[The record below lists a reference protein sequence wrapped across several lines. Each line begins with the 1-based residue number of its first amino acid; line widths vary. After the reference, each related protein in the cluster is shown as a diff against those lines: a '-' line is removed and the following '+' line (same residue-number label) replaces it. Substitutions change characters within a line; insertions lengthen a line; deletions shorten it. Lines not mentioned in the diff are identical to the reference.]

1 MRISLKDVK
10 VYIISPGTGA
20 YSARLLTV
28 FGRLVATGF
37 KRVEF
42 FRALPSA
49 SDPSSKDPGISNAA
63 ATDSLTRTV
72 LAIAERELIGGMR
85 HPFIIVEDDVGIMTD
100 SDSVDVPDDAD
111 ALYLGVSKWI
121 YPHKYETLGRG
132 FHIQENSPTYVKEC
146 GSGSVTRILGM
157 TGGHAI
163 LFINPEYVRQFIAAL
178 TARLPFSTPH
188 DLVYATMHP
197 KFNVYALKNP
207 MFYQDAAL
215 GGQEVVTRLR
225 YNGER
230 YVAAD

>member
-1 MRISLKDVK
+1 MKIAIKDIK
-10 VYIISPGTGA
+10 VYVVSPGTGA

-28 FGRLVATGF
+28 FERLVATGF

-42 FRALPSA
+42 FRALPSV
-49 SDPSSKDPGISNAA
+49 SDPSSKDPGISNTS
-63 ATDSLTRTV
+63 ATDSLSRTV
-72 LAIAERELIGGMR
+72 LAILEHELVGRMR

-100 SDSVDVPDDAD
+100 IDHIDVPDNAD

-132 FHIQENSPTYVKEC
+132 FHIQENSPEYVKDC
-146 GSGSVTRILGM
+146 GSVTRILGM

-163 LFINPEYVRQFIAAL
+163 LFISPEYVRQFIAAM
-178 TARLPFSTPH
+178 TARLPYSTPH
-188 DLVYATMHP
+188 DLVYATMHA
-197 KFNVYALKNP
+197 KFNVYALKSP

-215 GGQEVVTRLR
+215 GGQEAVTRLR

>member
-10 VYIISPGTGA
+10 VYIVSPGTEK
-20 YSARLLTV
+20 YTDRLLKV
-28 FGRLVATGF
+28 FERLVLIGF

-49 SDPSSKDPGISNAA
+49 SDLSSKDPGISNAA
-63 ATDSLTRTV
+63 ATDSLSRTV
-72 LAIAERELIGGMR
+72 LTILSQELVGGMR
-85 HPFIIVEDDVGIMTD
+85 HPFIIVEDDIGIMTNVD
-100 SDSVDVPDDAD
+100 CVDVPDDVD
-111 ALYLGVSKWI
+111 ALYLGVSKWV
-121 YPHKYETLGRG
+121 YPHPFDTLGRG
-132 FHIQENSPTYVKEC
+132 FHITENGPTHVKDC
-146 GSGSVTRILGM
+146 GAVTRILGM

-178 TARLPFSTPH
+178 MARLPFSTPH
-188 DLVYATMHP
+188 DLVYATLQP

-215 GGQEVVTRLR
+215 GGQEAVTRLR

-230 YVAAD
+230 YVAAE